1 MSFNKKQ
8 FKNNIKIY
16 VQCEK
21 ELDKLNQKMKE
32 IRKMKDS
39 VTPNITKFM
48 EKNKLD
54 ELSINN
60 NYKIVLNK
68 SNSFQGV
75 SKTFIKE
82 RLTHYL
88 KNSHHGEKITDY
100 IYNSR
105 DKKERKWLAFKQID
119 KN

>member
-8 FKNNIKIY
+8 FKNNIKTY

-21 ELDKLNQKMKE
+21 ELDKLNKKIKE
-32 IRKMKDS
+32 IRQLKES
-39 VTPNITKFM
+39 VTPIITKFM

-82 RLTHYL
+82 RLTQYL

-105 DKKERKWLAFKQID
+105 DKKERKWLAFKHID